1 MQIAMKKAPQS
12 TCLMAAVAIS
22 AFAMTGLSARAQPA
36 PPAEVATVPA
46 PRFAVKGFRLVGE
59 NPLGEVQAAQVLAPY
74 VRADATL
81 ETLQEAATA
90 LETAMRDR
98 GFGLHRV
105 ALSPQSVGDTVL
117 LTIVHFSVASVKVE
131 GASLYDE
138 ANILRSLPDLQIGST
153 PNFKRLAVQT
163 AIANENQGKQIQL
176 GVKES
181 AESDK
186 VDASI
191 LVKETRLWNLTAGI
205 NNNGSA
211 ATGQDRFTVAATH
224 SNMLKLDHQFSAAYT
239 TSLEHSSNVKQ
250 LGLSYRMPLYS
261 LGGVMG
267 ASYTRSDVVG
277 SFGTFTSTGAG
288 RTASVN
294 YTHYL
299 VPQKG
304 YRSYVTF
311 GVDDKVFDPSQ
322 LNGITI
328 VGQLVRRS
336 RQLSLGYAA
345 RHDADRSLL
354 SYNLDLATN
363 LVGGEG
369 NTLLAYQS
377 EDPRI
382 NNVRW
387 KALRGNV
394 NYLSNLTGNWQWSV
408 RSALQYSGDA
418 LIAGEQF
425 GVGGVASVRGT
436 TERPVAGDRGLSTAL
451 EITTPELTSG
461 LRLLG
466 FVDAGWL
473 SNNHVNGTSKPAND
487 SLASTGLGL
496 RYGTQWAT
504 LGLDYGYVVK
514 GSVVPQTINS
524 VSPKKGDQKLH
535 VNLTAKF

>member
-1 MQIAMKKAPQS
+1 MNKALQTP
-12 TCLMAAVAIS
+12 CLMAATVIAVV
-22 AFAMTGLSARAQPA
+22 MTTGLPVLAQPA
-36 PPAEVATVPA
+36 PPADVAPAPA
-46 PRFAVKGFRLVGE
+46 PRFAVKGFRLIGE
-59 NPLGEVQAAQVLAPY
+59 NPLGDAQAAQLLAPY
-74 VRADATL
+74 IRADATL
-81 ETLQEAATA
+81 ETLQQAATA
-90 LETAMRDR
+90 LEAGLRDR

-105 ALSPQSVGDTVL
+105 SLPPQSVGDTVQ

-131 GASLYDE
+131 GAALYDE
-138 ANILRSLPDLQIGST
+138 ANILRSLPDLQVGST

-163 AIANENQGKQIQL
+163 AIANESQGKQIQL
-176 GVKES
+176 SVKES

-211 ATGQDRFTVAATH
+211 ATGRDRFTVAATH
-224 SNMLKLDHQFSAAYT
+224 SNLLKLDHQISAAYT
-239 TSLEHSSNVKQ
+239 TSLEQASSVRQ
-250 LGLSYRMPLYS
+250 LGLSYRAPFYG
-261 LGGVMG
+261 LGGVLG
-267 ASYTRSDVVG
+267 AGYTRSDVVG

-288 RTASVN
+288 QTASIN

-311 GVDDKVFDPSQ
+311 GLDDKVFNPSQ
-322 LNGITI
+322 LNGSTI
-328 VGQLVRRS
+328 VGQVVRRS
-336 RQLSLGYAA
+336 RQLSLSYAA

-363 LVGGEG
+363 LAGGEG
-369 NTLLAYQS
+369 NSLLAYQS
-377 EDPRI
+377 EDPRVSK
-382 NNVRW
+382 VRW

-394 NYLSNLTGNWQWSV
+394 NYVSSLIGNWQWSV
-408 RSALQYSGDA
+408 RSAVQYSGDA

-425 GVGGVASVRGT
+425 GLGGVASVRGT
-436 TERPVAGDRGLSTAL
+436 PERPVAGDRGMSTAL

-461 LRLLG
+461 LRMLG

-473 SNNHVNGTSKPAND
+473 SNNNANGTSKPAND

-524 VSPKKGDQKLH
+524 IAPKKSDQKLH

>member
-1 MQIAMKKAPQS
+1 
-12 TCLMAAVAIS
+12 MAAMAI
-22 AFAMTGLSARAQPA
+22 AALMTTGLSARAQPA

-81 ETLQEAATA
+81 ETLQQAATA

-261 LGGVMG
+261 LGVWG
-267 ASYTRSDVVG
+267 
-277 SFGTFTSTGAG
+277 
-288 RTASVN
+288 
-294 YTHYL
+294 
-299 VPQKG
+299 
-304 YRSYVTF
+304 
-311 GVDDKVFDPSQ
+311 
-322 LNGITI
+322 
-328 VGQLVRRS
+328 
-336 RQLSLGYAA
+336 
-345 RHDADRSLL
+345 
-354 SYNLDLATN
+354 
-363 LVGGEG
+363 
-369 NTLLAYQS
+369 
-377 EDPRI
+377 
-382 NNVRW
+382 
-387 KALRGNV
+387 
-394 NYLSNLTGNWQWSV
+394 
-408 RSALQYSGDA
+408 
-418 LIAGEQF
+418 
-425 GVGGVASVRGT
+425 
-436 TERPVAGDRGLSTAL
+436 PVIRD
-451 EITTPELTSG
+451 
-461 LRLLG
+461 
-466 FVDAGWL
+466 
-473 SNNHVNGTSKPAND
+473 
-487 SLASTGLGL
+487 
-496 RYGTQWAT
+496 
-504 LGLDYGYVVK
+504 
-514 GSVVPQTINS
+514 QT
-524 VSPKKGDQKLH
+524 
-535 VNLTAKF
+535 